1 MTRVEGED
9 GSEGEDVGMGEVV
22 VEEVGGGSNVVA
34 VGVDLNEFDWEERVR
49 VGRVEKCETLVKLF
63 CLVERFGNGACLE
76 ERDEGLCV

>member
-9 GSEGEDVGMGEVV
+9 GSKGEDVGMGED
-22 VEEVGGGSNVVA
+22 VEEVGSGANVVA
-34 VGVDLNEFDWEERVR
+34 VGVDLNEFDGEERVW
-49 VGRVEKCETLVKLF
+49 VGRVEKCEALVKLF